1 MVNMSDKDLQVLIIE
16 DEQLLNEAYA
26 RVLASANIA
35 LLRAYNGKEAL
46 DILKGEKPDIILL
59 DLRMPVMDGI
69 EFLKKLQPKENLPDA
84 KIIVFSNY
92 DDQHE
97 IDEAFAL
104 GAMHY
109 MLKAWATPD
118 ELVKLIREVDNAS
131 QPVASK
137 VLSLNCTRVHTPS
150 FVRSRA
156 RENYYRFSGPKVTEY
171 LQLPHLYCR

>member
-1 MVNMSDKDLQVLIIE
+1 MVNMSNKELQVLIVE
-16 DEQLLNEAYA
+16 DEQLLNDAYA
-26 RVLASANIA
+26 RVLAAANID

-46 DILKGEKPDIILL
+46 EILQNEHPDIVLL

-69 EFLKKLQPKENLPDA
+69 EFLEKLKPKENLPDT

-97 IDEAFAL
+97 IDQAFAL

-118 ELVKLIREVDNAS
+118 ELIKLIREVDNAS
-131 QPVASK
+131 QPVA
-137 VLSLNCTRVHTPS
+137 
-150 FVRSRA
+150 
-156 RENYYRFSGPKVTEY
+156 
-171 LQLPHLYCR
+171 

>member
-1 MVNMSDKDLQVLIIE
+1 MVNMSDKDLQVLIVE

-26 RVLASANIA
+26 RVLTAANIS
-35 LLRAYNGKEAL
+35 LLRAYNGKEAIKVL
-46 DILKGEKPDIILL
+46 ENNKPDIILL

-69 EFLKKLQPKENLPDA
+69 EFLKQQKPKETLPNT

-92 DDQHE
+92 DDQRE
-97 IDEAFAL
+97 IDEAFSL

-131 QPVASK
+131 QPIAS
-137 VLSLNCTRVHTPS
+137 
-150 FVRSRA
+150 
-156 RENYYRFSGPKVTEY
+156 
-171 LQLPHLYCR
+171 

>member
-1 MVNMSDKDLQVLIIE
+1 MVNASDKDLQVLIVE

-26 RVLASANIA
+26 RVLSAANIS

-46 DILKGEKPDIILL
+46 DILQSEKPDIILL
-59 DLRMPVMDGI
+59 DLRMPVMNGI
-69 EFLKKLQPKENLPDA
+69 EFLQNLQPKEHFPDT

-92 DDQHE
+92 DDQRE

-131 QPVASK
+131 QPV
-137 VLSLNCTRVHTPS
+137 
-150 FVRSRA
+150 
-156 RENYYRFSGPKVTEY
+156 G
-171 LQLPHLYCR
+171 

>member
-1 MVNMSDKDLQVLIIE
+1 MKATDKKLQVLIVE

-26 RVLASANIA
+26 RVLAAANIA
-35 LLRAYNGKEAL
+35 LLRAYNGKEAFEL
-46 DILKGEKPDIILL
+46 LKKHKPHIILL

-69 EFLKKLQPKENLPDA
+69 EFLQKLKPRDNLPDT

-97 IDEAFAL
+97 IDEAFSL

-118 ELVKLIREVDNAS
+118 ELIQLIHEVDNAS
-131 QPVASK
+131 QPV
-137 VLSLNCTRVHTPS
+137 T
-150 FVRSRA
+150 
-156 RENYYRFSGPKVTEY
+156 
-171 LQLPHLYCR
+171 

>member
-1 MVNMSDKDLQVLIIE
+1 MVNMSDKNLQVLIIE

-26 RVLASANIA
+26 RVLSSAKIA
-35 LLRAYNGKEAL
+35 LLQAYNGKEAL
-46 DILKGEKPDIILL
+46 EILKKEKPDIILL

-69 EFLKKLQPKENLPDA
+69 EFLKQLKPKETMPDT

-97 IDEAFAL
+97 IDEAFSL

-131 QPVASK
+131 QPVA
-137 VLSLNCTRVHTPS
+137 
-150 FVRSRA
+150 
-156 RENYYRFSGPKVTEY
+156 
-171 LQLPHLYCR
+171 Q

>member
-1 MVNMSDKDLQVLIIE
+1 MVNMSDKNLQVLIVE

-26 RVLASANIA
+26 RVLTAAHIS

-46 DILKGEKPDIILL
+46 DILKKEKPDIILL

-97 IDEAFAL
+97 IDEAFSL

-131 QPVASK
+131 QPV
-137 VLSLNCTRVHTPS
+137 
-150 FVRSRA
+150 
-156 RENYYRFSGPKVTEY
+156 G
-171 LQLPHLYCR
+171 

>member
-1 MVNMSDKDLQVLIIE
+1 MVNMSNKELQVLIVE
-16 DEQLLNEAYA
+16 DEQLLNDAYA
-26 RVLASANIA
+26 RVLAAANIA

-46 DILKGEKPDIILL
+46 DILKNERPDILL

-69 EFLKKLQPKENLPDA
+69 EFLEKLKPKENLPDA

-97 IDEAFAL
+97 IDQAFAL

-118 ELVKLIREVDNAS
+118 ELIKLIREVDNAS
-131 QPVASK
+131 QPV
-137 VLSLNCTRVHTPS
+137 T
-150 FVRSRA
+150 
-156 RENYYRFSGPKVTEY
+156 
-171 LQLPHLYCR
+171 

>member
-1 MVNMSDKDLQVLIIE
+1 MVNMSNKELQVLIVE
-16 DEQLLNEAYA
+16 DEQLLNDAYA
-26 RVLASANIA
+26 RVLAAANIA

-46 DILKGEKPDIILL
+46 DILKNERPDIVLL

-69 EFLKKLQPKENLPDA
+69 EFLEKLKPKENLPDA

-97 IDEAFAL
+97 IDQAFAL

-118 ELVKLIREVDNAS
+118 ELIKLIREVDNAS
-131 QPVASK
+131 QPV
-137 VLSLNCTRVHTPS
+137 T
-150 FVRSRA
+150 
-156 RENYYRFSGPKVTEY
+156 
-171 LQLPHLYCR
+171 

>member
-1 MVNMSDKDLQVLIIE
+1 MVNMSNKELQVLIVE
-16 DEQLLNEAYA
+16 DEQLLNDAYA
-26 RVLASANIA
+26 RVLAAANID

-46 DILKGEKPDIILL
+46 DILKTEHPDIVLL

-69 EFLKKLQPKENLPDA
+69 EFLEKLKPKENLPDT

-97 IDEAFAL
+97 IDQAFAL

-118 ELVKLIREVDNAS
+118 ELIKLIREVDNAS
-131 QPVASK
+131 QPVA
-137 VLSLNCTRVHTPS
+137 
-150 FVRSRA
+150 
-156 RENYYRFSGPKVTEY
+156 
-171 LQLPHLYCR
+171 

>member
-1 MVNMSDKDLQVLIIE
+1 MVNVGDKDLQVLIVE

-26 RVLASANIA
+26 RVLSAANIS
-35 LLRAYNGKEAL
+35 LMRSYNGKEAL
-46 DILKGEKPDIILL
+46 EMLEKKKPDIILL

-69 EFLKKLQPKENLPDA
+69 EFLKKLKPKEKLPDT

-92 DDQHE
+92 DDQRE
-97 IDEAFAL
+97 IDEAFSL

-131 QPVASK
+131 APV
-137 VLSLNCTRVHTPS
+137 N
-150 FVRSRA
+150 
-156 RENYYRFSGPKVTEY
+156 G
-171 LQLPHLYCR
+171 

>member
-1 MVNMSDKDLQVLIIE
+1 MVNMSNKDLQVLIVE
-16 DEQLLNEAYA
+16 DELLLNEAYA
-26 RVLASANIA
+26 RVLTAANID

-46 DILKGEKPDIILL
+46 KVLEGNKPDIILL

-69 EFLKKLQPKENLPDA
+69 EFLKELKPKENLPDT

-92 DDQHE
+92 DDQRE
-97 IDEAFAL
+97 IDEAFSL

-131 QPVASK
+131 QPV
-137 VLSLNCTRVHTPS
+137 TT
-150 FVRSRA
+150 
-156 RENYYRFSGPKVTEY
+156 
-171 LQLPHLYCR
+171 

>member
-1 MVNMSDKDLQVLIIE
+1 MVNMSNKELQVLIVE
-16 DEQLLNEAYA
+16 DEQLLNDAYA
-26 RVLASANIA
+26 RVLAAANIA

-46 DILKGEKPDIILL
+46 EILKKERPDIVLL

-69 EFLKKLQPKENLPDA
+69 EFLKKLKPKENLPDA

-97 IDEAFAL
+97 IDQAFSL

-118 ELVKLIREVDNAS
+118 ELIKLIREVDNAS
-131 QPVASK
+131 QPVA
-137 VLSLNCTRVHTPS
+137 
-150 FVRSRA
+150 
-156 RENYYRFSGPKVTEY
+156 
-171 LQLPHLYCR
+171 